1 MRKGALF
8 LFGLV
13 VAALVALG
21 LIVLSSASEANGMR
35 LHNDAFFFMKR
46 QFSYLAVAVAVA
58 AATAAFDY
66 RHWRDHWSLAVA
78 FYILVAALLA
88 LVFLSPPINGS
99 RRWIPLGILRLQPS
113 EFAKLAVVIAIAV
126 WMDLSGWRVE
136 LFARG
141 AIFPMVLA
149 GLFCGLVLLE
159 PDFGSVMVIGAAGA
173 IVMLVAGTRLTHL
186 IPIGLIGVAG
196 VIAVLA
202 TNENRMRR
210 LGPFMAKMSAAFS
223 RTDPA
228 AAAAAASAA
237 ESDFS
242 SMDPAAY
249 QAYMARVAIQNG
261 GIWGMGLGESMQKHL
276 YLPEAHTDFIFA
288 VGAEELG
295 IIFSISVILLFFAFF
310 AISVYIA
317 RKASDRFGRYL
328 VMGMAFIVFFQAMF
342 NLGVVCEAL
351 PTKGMA
357 LPFFS
362 YGGTNLI
369 ATFFAVGTILS
380 VGIHSSHDAK
390 RTHYR
395 KG

>member
-13 VAALVALG
+13 VMALVALG
-21 LIVLSSASEANGMR
+21 LTVLSSASEANGMR

-46 QFSYLAVAVAVA
+46 QFSYLAVGILVAVIVA
-58 AATAAFDY
+58 LFDY
-66 RHWRDHWSLAVA
+66 RHWRNHWSLAVA
-78 FYILVAALLA
+78 FYLGVAVLLC
-88 LVFLSPPINGS
+88 LVFMFPPINGS
-99 RRWIPLGILRLQPS
+99 RRWLPFGFLRLQPS
-113 EFAKLAVVIAIAV
+113 EFAKLAVVIATAV

-136 LFARG
+136 LFWRG
-141 AIFPMVLA
+141 AIAPMAVI
-149 GLFCGLVLLE
+149 GLFCALVLLE
-159 PDFGSVMVIGAAGA
+159 PDFGSVMVIGLAG
-173 IVMLVAGTRLTHL
+173 ILVMFLAGTRIMHL
-186 IPIGLIGVAG
+186 LPIGLTGLVA
-196 VIAVLA
+196 VCAVLV

-210 LGPFMAKMSAAFS
+210 LGPFFAKISAAFGGGES
-223 RTDPA
+223 A
-228 AAAAAASAA
+228 AAAAAVS
-237 ESDFS
+237 SDIS
-242 SMDPAAY
+242 SMDPASY

-261 GIWGMGLGESMQKHL
+261 GMWGMGLGESMQKHL

-295 IIFSISVILLFFAFF
+295 IMFSIAVVLLFLAFF

-317 RKASDRFGRYL
+317 RKACDRFGRYL
-328 VMGMAFIVFFQAMF
+328 VMGMSFIVFFQAMF

-362 YGGTNLI
+362 YGGTNLM

-380 VGIHSSHDAK
+380 VGIHSASDAK
-390 RTHYR
+390 RAR
-395 KG
+395 PFMGGR